1 MATNY
6 LIKPGEKI
14 EIRKFDPEDISWW
27 KKDKSTAKKEI
38 KKLRKKLITLQQ
50 LLYAEKKQKIL
61 IVLQAMDSGGKDG
74 TIQAIFKG
82 VNPQGVS
89 VANFKVPTP
98 VEMGHDYLWRI
109 HEKTP
114 QNGEIVIFNRSHY
127 EEVLIV
133 RVHNLVPK
141 KVWEKR
147 YNHITQF
154 EQLLADEGTTIL
166 KFFLNISKEEQ
177 KNRFIDR
184 IDVPEKNWKFNPNDI
199 EERKFWDDYM
209 LAYGEAIS
217 RTSAIHAPWYIIPAN
232 HNWYRDLVI
241 AKIITKTLENLKMSY
256 PQPIENLESY
266 KASLL
271 AE

>member
-1 MATNY
+1 MDTEY
-6 LIKPGEKI
+6 LIKTGEKI
-14 EIRKFDPEDISWW
+14 DVRKFDPEDTSWW
-27 KKDKSTAKKEI
+27 KKDKASAKKEI
-38 KKLRKKLITLQQ
+38 KKLKKKLIALQQ
-50 LLYAEKKQKIL
+50 LLYAEKKQKVL

-74 TIQAIFKG
+74 TIKAIFDG

-89 VANFKVPTP
+89 VASFKVPTP
-98 VEMGHDYLWRI
+98 IEIAHDFLWRI

-114 QNGEIVIFNRSHY
+114 QSGEIVIFNRSHY
-127 EEVLIV
+127 EEVLVV
-133 RVHNLVPK
+133 RVHKLVPK

-147 YNHITQF
+147 FNHIAQF

-177 KNRFIDR
+177 KTRFIDR
-184 IDVPEKNWKFNPNDI
+184 IDVPEKNWKFNPNDV
-199 EERKFWDDYM
+199 EERKLWDEYM
-209 LAYGEAIS
+209 QAYSEAIS
-217 RTSAIHAPWYIIPAN
+217 KTSTPYSPWYIIPAN

-241 AKIITKTLENLKMSY
+241 AKIITKTLDNLKMSY
-256 PQPIENLESY
+256 PPPIENLESY